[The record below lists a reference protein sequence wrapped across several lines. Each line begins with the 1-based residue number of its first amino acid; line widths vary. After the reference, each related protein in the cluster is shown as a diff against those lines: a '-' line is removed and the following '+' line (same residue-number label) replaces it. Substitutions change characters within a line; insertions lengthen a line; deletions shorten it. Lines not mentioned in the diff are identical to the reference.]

1 MSTTSAIALV
11 YLASAATSAAAGVV
25 AYRRREAP
33 GGRPLAAMLFAASLW
48 ALCDVF
54 EVNAPT
60 AEGRLFVSQVQ
71 YLGVVSAAPFFL
83 HTAIEISGMRRWLTP
98 VTYTA
103 IWGIPLVS
111 LVAAW
116 TNPWHHWLW
125 TGITMPEGTLPFAVY
140 HYGWWFW
147 VLTAQHYLVT
157 AVGTALLVYTLR
169 RIGHHFRV
177 PIGAVVA
184 AIVVAWVGNAA
195 YVFKLGPWPGL
206 NWLTLSLGVS
216 GGLLTWAVVRE
227 GLLDLLPR
235 AREALL
241 DTITDGVVVLDRL
254 HRIGFAN
261 PSARRLLNLER
272 DAARLPP
279 LLRLESRY
287 EQSVPWFGE
296 VSVPSLA
303 GTRWLDIRVD
313 AVHDRWGELAGRL
326 MLVRDVTVQKEL
338 ERERERLIGELQE
351 ALTTVRQLEELMPIC
366 ASCRKVRDD
375 RGYWGQIEEYLASRT
390 SMQFTHGICPDCM
403 SKLYGPLVDDA
414 PPDPA
419 DPAPP
424 GGSGR

>member
-33 GGRPLAAMLFAASLW
+33 GGMPLAAMLFAASLW

-54 EVNAPT
+54 EIHAST
-60 AEGRLFVSQVQ
+60 AGGRLFISQIQ

-83 HTAIEISGMRRWLTP
+83 HTAIEIAGMRRWLTSWA
-98 VTYTA
+98 YAA
-103 IWGIPLVS
+103 IWGIPLIS

-125 TGITMPEGTLPFAVY
+125 TGITMPAGPLPFAVY
-140 HYGWWFW
+140 RYGWWFW

-177 PIGAVVA
+177 PVGAVVA
-184 AIVVAWVGNAA
+184 AIGIAWVGNAA

-241 DTITDGVVVLDRL
+241 ETITDGVVVLDRL

-261 PSARRLLNLER
+261 SSARRLLALEQG
-272 DAARLPP
+272 ALRLPA
-279 LLRLESRY
+279 LLRLEGRY
-287 EQSVPWFGE
+287 EQSIPWFGE
-296 VSVPSLA
+296 VSVASPA
-303 GTRWLDIRVD
+303 GPRWLDIRVD

-326 MLVRDVTVQKEL
+326 MLLRDITVQKEL
-338 ERERERLIGELQE
+338 ERERERLISELQE
-351 ALTTVRQLEELMPIC
+351 ALKTVRQLEELMPIC

-403 SKLYGPLVDDA
+403 SKLYGALVDI
-414 PPDPA
+414 DPA
-419 DPAPP
+419 EP
-424 GGSGR
+424 GSDGR